1 MKERKAYQNEQLNH
15 VHQSYLHAI
24 ILGFQKIDNQLG
36 QLITIEMNEFEN
48 YVTDETKACFIE
60 VVTLYYDCSLT
71 RLGITLVDTPG
82 ADSVHARHTSVAF
95 DYIKYAD
102 AILYVTYYNHALS
115 RADKDFLLQ
124 PGGVK
129 ETFQLDKMFFI
140 INAADL
146 AENEADLQLVT
157 HYVEE
162 QLLQLGI
169 RFPKIFT
176 ISSQESLDNK
186 AEQKRLNKQMVNFE
200 TNFFQFIEHDL
211 VALSIQSALWDIE
224 RAYQVLNH
232 YLKTIHMNEQE
243 KEKYRLLLLET
254 KSELDQTIEEPQA
267 ELYSERI
274 SQRIER
280 QLHYVKE
287 RLSIRFHD
295 LFKDRFNPVT
305 ISASEIG
312 RASCRERV

>member
-1 MKERKAYQNEQLNH
+1 MKERKAFQNEQLNH

-115 RADKDFLLQ
+115 RADKDFLMQL
-124 PGGVK
+124 GRVK
-129 ETFQLDKMFFI
+129 EAFQLDKMFFI

-146 AENEADLQLVT
+146 AEKEADLKLVIQ
-157 HYVEE
+157 YVEE

-169 RFPKIFT
+169 RFPRIFP
-176 ISSQESLDNK
+176 ISSKESLANK
-186 AEQKRLNKQMVNFE
+186 VGQQQLNEQMESFE

-211 VALSIQSALWDIE
+211 VELSIQSALWDIE
-224 RAYQVLNH
+224 RAYQVLKN
-232 YLKTIHMNEQE
+232 YIKTIHMDEQE
-243 KEKYRLLLLET
+243 KEKYRLHLLET
-254 KSELDQTIEEPQA
+254 KGQLNQTIDEPQA
-267 ELYSERI
+267 EVYSERI
-274 SQRIER
+274 SQRIDR
-280 QLHYVKE
+280 Q
-287 RLSIRFHD
+287 
-295 LFKDRFNPVT
+295 
-305 ISASEIG
+305 
-312 RASCRERV
+312 

>member
-15 VHQSYLHAI
+15 VHQSYLQAI
-24 ILGFQKIDNQLG
+24 ISGFKWINKQLG
-36 QLITIEMNEFEN
+36 KLIMIEMNEFES

-60 VVTLYYDCSLT
+60 VVTLYYDCPLT

-115 RADKDFLLQ
+115 RADKEFLLQ
-124 PGGVK
+124 LGRVK

-146 AENEADLQLVT
+146 AENKAELNVVT

-169 RFPKIFT
+169 RFPKIFP
-176 ISSQESLDNK
+176 ISSK
-186 AEQKRLNKQMVNFE
+186 
-200 TNFFQFIEHDL
+200 
-211 VALSIQSALWDIE
+211 
-224 RAYQVLNH
+224 
-232 YLKTIHMNEQE
+232 
-243 KEKYRLLLLET
+243 
-254 KSELDQTIEEPQA
+254 
-267 ELYSERI
+267 
-274 SQRIER
+274 
-280 QLHYVKE
+280 
-287 RLSIRFHD
+287 
-295 LFKDRFNPVT
+295 
-305 ISASEIG
+305 
-312 RASCRERV
+312 